1 MLSGK
6 IDARRLKPVLPVQY
20 FHCLLYADDGI
31 SQIYQT
37 SRGYFVVTPDVQRLV
52 GSATASS
59 PSPVHSLRLGASSRY
74 KKPFLMSTDEAYV
87 KVHGDI
93 ETLRDG
99 DQTHQNIQTNL
110 ADIISGG
117 EFKPLS

>member
-1 MLSGK
+1 M
-6 IDARRLKPVLPVQY
+6 
-20 FHCLLYADDGI
+20 
-31 SQIYQT
+31 
-37 SRGYFVVTPDVQRLV
+37 VTPDVQRLV
-52 GSATASS
+52 GSAAASS
-59 PSPVHSLRLGASSRY
+59 PSPVHSLRLGASGRY

-117 EFKPLS
+117 EFKPLPCSVRRTTIPYETTP

>member
-1 MLSGK
+1 
-6 IDARRLKPVLPVQY
+6 
-20 FHCLLYADDGI
+20 
-31 SQIYQT
+31 
-37 SRGYFVVTPDVQRLV
+37 
-52 GSATASS
+52 
-59 PSPVHSLRLGASSRY
+59 
-74 KKPFLMSTDEAYV
+74 MSTEEAYV

-117 EFKPLS
+117 EFKHRLIFKTSNYYILFILFPELLFLATWTSIIYYYKQ

>member
-1 MLSGK
+1 M
-6 IDARRLKPVLPVQY
+6 
-20 FHCLLYADDGI
+20 
-31 SQIYQT
+31 
-37 SRGYFVVTPDVQRLV
+37 VTPDVQRLV
-52 GSATASS
+52 GSAAASS
-59 PSPVHSLRLGASSRY
+59 PSPVHSLRLGASGRY

-117 EFKPLS
+117 EFEPLPPCSVRRTTIPYETTTRLVIWKSG

>member
-1 MLSGK
+1 
-6 IDARRLKPVLPVQY
+6 
-20 FHCLLYADDGI
+20 
-31 SQIYQT
+31 
-37 SRGYFVVTPDVQRLV
+37 
-52 GSATASS
+52 
-59 PSPVHSLRLGASSRY
+59 
-74 KKPFLMSTDEAYV
+74 MSTEEAYV

-117 EFKPLS
+117 EFKHRMIFKTLKYEIMFVLLPDL

>member
-1 MLSGK
+1 
-6 IDARRLKPVLPVQY
+6 
-20 FHCLLYADDGI
+20 
-31 SQIYQT
+31 
-37 SRGYFVVTPDVQRLV
+37 
-52 GSATASS
+52 
-59 PSPVHSLRLGASSRY
+59 
-74 KKPFLMSTDEAYV
+74 MSTEEAYV

-117 EFKPLS
+117 KFTHKILAL

>member
-1 MLSGK
+1 M
-6 IDARRLKPVLPVQY
+6 
-20 FHCLLYADDGI
+20 
-31 SQIYQT
+31 T
-37 SRGYFVVTPDVQRLV
+37 TE
-52 GSATASS
+52 
-59 PSPVHSLRLGASSRY
+59 
-74 KKPFLMSTDEAYV
+74 EAYV

-117 EFKPLS
+117 KFTHTILTLKH

>member
-1 MLSGK
+1 
-6 IDARRLKPVLPVQY
+6 
-20 FHCLLYADDGI
+20 
-31 SQIYQT
+31 
-37 SRGYFVVTPDVQRLV
+37 
-52 GSATASS
+52 
-59 PSPVHSLRLGASSRY
+59 
-74 KKPFLMSTDEAYV
+74 MSTEEAYV

-117 EFKPLS
+117 TLNKYKISDLIDLILSDYLLFWNKTNDYFTITMTLPHFIFVVFIK

>member
-1 MLSGK
+1 
-6 IDARRLKPVLPVQY
+6 
-20 FHCLLYADDGI
+20 
-31 SQIYQT
+31 
-37 SRGYFVVTPDVQRLV
+37 
-52 GSATASS
+52 
-59 PSPVHSLRLGASSRY
+59 
-74 KKPFLMSTDEAYV
+74 MSTEEAYV

-117 EFKPLS
+117 ELKYRLIFKTSNYEII

>member
-1 MLSGK
+1 
-6 IDARRLKPVLPVQY
+6 
-20 FHCLLYADDGI
+20 
-31 SQIYQT
+31 
-37 SRGYFVVTPDVQRLV
+37 
-52 GSATASS
+52 
-59 PSPVHSLRLGASSRY
+59 
-74 KKPFLMSTDEAYV
+74 MSTEEAYV

-117 EFKPLS
+117 EFKHWPIFKMSNYYRLLEYINFIF

>member
-1 MLSGK
+1 
-6 IDARRLKPVLPVQY
+6 
-20 FHCLLYADDGI
+20 
-31 SQIYQT
+31 
-37 SRGYFVVTPDVQRLV
+37 
-52 GSATASS
+52 
-59 PSPVHSLRLGASSRY
+59 
-74 KKPFLMSTDEAYV
+74 MSTEEAYV

-117 EFKPLS
+117 KLKKNLLNYFNYFINLILFALKHRLT